1 MTASTGPDRTPA
13 TAATTGKLPPKG
25 SLTSPSRSGGP
36 APQRAGGAMRFW
48 TYFALSAT
56 CAILVPLTVFAIA
69 QLTDDGPVRMLLTW
83 AIALLMGAAV
93 YTSAAATNTARR
105 RR

>member
-13 TAATTGKLPPKG
+13 TTGTGKLPPKG
-25 SLTSPSRSGGP
+25 SLTSPTRSGGP
-36 APQRAGGAMRFW
+36 APQRAGGDMRFW

-83 AIALLMGAAV
+83 AIAVLMGSAV
-93 YTSAAATNTARR
+93 YASAAATNTARR